1 MVVGAGR
8 KSARVRAR
16 LSARALLNE
25 MGVRGSQA
33 EKIII
38 ETLDELEDLG
48 DFGREALES
57 VVRAKVK
64 EADAGWERNVPSA
77 EGGDWE
83 EPAVELTGNGLE
95 VLKRRYL
102 RRDEEGNPTEE
113 PREMFWRVAWAVA
126 EAERIYNPMAQL
138 EPVAREFFG
147 VMARREFLPNSPT
160 LMNAGRELGQLAA
173 CFVLPVEDS
182 MDSIFEAI
190 KDTALI
196 HKSGGGTGFSFSRL
210 RPKNDVVMSTKGISS
225 GPISF
230 MQVFDA
236 ATEAIKQGGTRRG
249 ANMGILRVDHPDVMD
264 FVTCKAEEDRL
275 NNFNISVALTD
286 AFMRS
291 LAAEDTY
298 PLVNP
303 RTGEEVGRLPAARV
317 FHKIVEMAHGNGEPG
332 IIFIDRINAGNPTPH
347 VGDIESTNPCGEQP
361 LLPYESCNLGSVN
374 LGLMARE
381 EKGRTV
387 VDWDRLARA
396 VHTAVR
402 FLDNVIDV
410 NRYPLAKIEENTKAN
425 RKIGLG
431 VMGFADLLVKLGIP
445 YDSEEGVD
453 AAQQLMEFIDLE
465 SKRASARL
473 AEERGVFP
481 NFRGSIY
488 DRPGG
493 ARLRNATTTTV
504 APTGTI
510 SIIAGASSG
519 VEPIFALCFYRRV
532 LDDDRLVEV
541 NPLFAEA
548 AEAAG
553 IASEDLFE
561 CLARGESIQ
570 KRDDVPAELKRIFVT
585 AHDVSP
591 EWHVRIQAAFQ
602 KHTDNAVSKTINF
615 ANAATFEDVEKAYL
629 LAYELGCNG
638 VTIYRD
644 GSRAVQVLN
653 LGRAAAEGE
662 GEERPA
668 AAPGR
673 PVAVAPRPRP
683 DVTHGITEK
692 VATGCGNLYVTLN
705 WDEEGL
711 CEVFAKMGKSGGC
724 ISSHSEASSR
734 LISLALRAGVT
745 VKSIVKQL
753 RGIRCPMPTWQNGE
767 AILSCPDAIGIVI
780 ERHLGAKTT
789 PLFDAEPVQ
798 EELEAMRRERMLKEL
813 ANVGPQCPECSGI
826 LEIAEGCLTC
836 RSCGFTR
843 CG

>member
-1 MVVGAGR
+1 MAIGAGR

-16 LSARALLNE
+16 LEARALLNE
-25 MGVRGSQA
+25 MGVRGSHA

-38 ETLDELEDLG
+38 EALDELEDLG
-48 DFGREALES
+48 NFGGEILEA
-57 VVRAKVK
+57 VVRAKAK
-64 EADAGWERNVPSA
+64 EAEAVWERNVPA
-77 EGGDWE
+77 ARGDEWE
-83 EPAVELTGNGLE
+83 EPEIELTDNALE

-102 RRDEEGNPTEE
+102 RRDAEGNPLEE

-126 EAERIYNPMAQL
+126 EAERMYNPMADL

-147 VMARREFLPNSPT
+147 IMARREFMPNSPT

-182 MDSIFEAI
+182 MESIFEAI

-249 ANMGILRVDHPDVMD
+249 ANMGILRVDHPDIME
-264 FVTCKAEEDRL
+264 FITCKADENRL

-286 AFMRS
+286 QFMAA
-291 LAAEDTY
+291 LAAEETY
-298 PLVNP
+298 PLINP
-303 RTGEEVGRLPAARV
+303 RTGEETGRLPAARV
-317 FHKIVEMAHGNGEPG
+317 FHKVVEMAHRNGEPG
-332 IIFIDRINAGNPTPH
+332 VIFIDRVNAANPTPH
-347 VGDIESTNPCGEQP
+347 VGAIESTNPCGEQP

-374 LGLMARE
+374 LGLMVRE
-381 EKGRTV
+381 EKGRQV
-387 VDWDRLARA
+387 VDWERLAPT
-396 VHTAVR
+396 VHAAVR
-402 FLDNVIDV
+402 FLDDVIEV

-431 VMGFADLLVKLGIP
+431 VMGFADLLIKLRIP
-445 YDSEEGVD
+445 YDSEEAEEV
-453 AAQQLMEFIDLE
+453 ARQVMEFVDLE

-481 NFRGSIY
+481 HFRGSVY
-488 DRPGG
+488 DRPGA

-519 VEPIFALCFYRRV
+519 IEPIYALCFYRRV
-532 LDDDRLVEV
+532 LDDDTLVEV
-541 NPLFAEA
+541 NPLFARA

-561 CLARGESIQ
+561 SLARGESIQ
-570 KRDDVPAELKRIFVT
+570 RRDDVPDELKRIFVT

-615 ANAATFEDVEKAYL
+615 PQSAALEDVENAYL
-629 LAYELGCNG
+629 LACELKCKG

-644 GSRAVQVLN
+644 GSRSAQVLN
-653 LGRAAAEGE
+653 VGEAAVKEAEAESAPSRQLG
-662 GEERPA
+662 
-668 AAPGR
+668 
-673 PVAVAPRPRP
+673 VAPRPRP
-683 DVTHGITEK
+683 PVTHGITEK

-705 WDEEGL
+705 WDEDGL
-711 CEVFAKMGKSGGC
+711 CEIFAKMGKSGGC

-780 ERHLGAKTT
+780 ERHMGAKTT
-789 PLFDAEPVQ
+789 PLFDAPPVA
-798 EELEAMRRERMLKEL
+798 EEMEAMRRERMLKEL
-813 ANVGPQCPECSGI
+813 ANVGPQCPECSGL

-836 RSCGFTR
+836 RACGFTR

>member
-1 MVVGAGR
+1 MAVGAGR
-8 KSARVRAR
+8 KSARVKAR
-16 LSARALLNE
+16 LKARALLNE

-48 DFGREALES
+48 NFAGEVLQG
-57 VVRAKVK
+57 VVREKVK
-64 EADAGWERNVPSA
+64 EYEAGWEKNVPPASEA
-77 EGGDWE
+77 DWE
-83 EPAVELTGNGLE
+83 EPEIQLTDNALE
-95 VLKRRYL
+95 VLARRYL
-102 RRDEEGNPTEE
+102 RRDEEGNPLEE

-126 EAERIYNPMAQL
+126 EAERIYNPIVDL
-138 EPVAREFFG
+138 EPAARDFFG
-147 VMARREFLPNSPT
+147 IMARREFMPNSPT
-160 LMNAGRELGQLAA
+160 LMNAGRELGQLSA
-173 CFVLPVEDS
+173 CFVLPVDDS

-210 RPKNDVVMSTKGISS
+210 RPTNDVVMSTKGVSS

-249 ANMGILRVDHPDVMD
+249 ANMGILRVDHPDIMD
-264 FVTCKAEEDRL
+264 FITCKAEENRL

-286 AFMRS
+286 EFMEA
-291 LAAEDTY
+291 LAAEGTY
-298 PLVNP
+298 ALVNP
-303 RTGEEVGRLPAARV
+303 RTGEPAGGEPAPRV
-317 FHKIVEMAHGNGEPG
+317 FGKIVEMAYHNGEPG
-332 IIFIDRINAGNPTPH
+332 IIFIDRINAANPTPH

-361 LLPYESCNLGSVN
+361 LLPYESCNLGSIN
-374 LGLMARE
+374 LSLMVKE
-381 EKGRTV
+381 EKKRAV
-387 VDWDRLARA
+387 VDWERLAA
-396 VHTAVR
+396 TVHTAVH

-410 NRYPLAKIEENTKAN
+410 NRYPLTKIEENTKAN

-431 VMGFADLLVKLGIP
+431 VMGFAELLVQLGIP
-445 YDSEEGVD
+445 YNSEEAVEV
-453 AAQQLMEFIDLE
+453 AEQVMEFIDLE

-481 NFRGSIY
+481 NFRDSVY
-488 DRPGG
+488 DRAAD
-493 ARLRNATTTTV
+493 ARLRNATTTTI

-510 SIIAGASSG
+510 SIIAGASG
-519 VEPIFALCFYRRV
+519 GIEPIFALCFYRRV
-532 LDDDRLVEV
+532 LDDDRLVEI
-541 NPLFAEA
+541 NPLFAA
-548 AEAAG
+548 AAAKAG
-553 IASEDLFE
+553 IAGEELFE
-561 CLARGESIQ
+561 SLASGESIQ
-570 KRDDVPAELKRIFVT
+570 KRDDVPDELKRVFVT

-615 ANAATFEDVEKAYL
+615 PKTATVADVEQAYL
-629 LAYELGCNG
+629 LAYELGCKG

-644 GSRAVQVLN
+644 GSRSVQVLN
-653 LGRAAAEGE
+653 VGE
-662 GEERPA
+662 PAGDEAGEEVSPA
-668 AAPGR
+668 ARLTG
-673 PVAVAPRPRP
+673 VAPRPRP
-683 DVTHGITEK
+683 AVTHGITEK
-692 VATGCGNLYVTLN
+692 VSTGCGTLYVTLN

-734 LISLALRAGVT
+734 LISLSLRAGVT
-745 VKSIVKQL
+745 VKSIIKQL

-780 ERHLGAKTT
+780 ERHMGAKTA
-789 PLFDAEPVQ
+789 PLFETEMAE
-798 EELEAMRRERMLKEL
+798 EEMEAMRRERMLKEL
-813 ANVGPQCPECSGI
+813 ANVGPQCPECSGL

-843 CG
+843 CS

>member
-1 MVVGAGR
+1 MAIGAGR

-16 LSARALLNE
+16 LEARALLNE
-25 MGVRGSQA
+25 LGVRGSQA

-38 ETLDELEDLG
+38 EALDELEDLG
-48 DFGREALES
+48 DFGGEVLDAVVKAKVREAE
-57 VVRAKVK
+57 
-64 EADAGWERNVPSA
+64 AGWERNVPA
-77 EGGDWE
+77 AGDEWE
-83 EPAVELTGNGLE
+83 EPAVELSDNALE

-113 PREMFWRVAWAVA
+113 PREMLWRVAWAVA
-126 EAERIYNPMAQL
+126 EAERIYNPMADL

-147 VMARREFLPNSPT
+147 IMARREFMPNSPT
-160 LMNAGRELGQLAA
+160 LMNAGRELGQLSA
-173 CFVLPVEDS
+173 CFVLPVDDS

-249 ANMGILRVDHPDVMD
+249 ANMGILRVDHPDIME
-264 FVTCKAEEDRL
+264 FITCKADERRL

-286 AFMRS
+286 DFM
-291 LAAEDTY
+291 AALEAEETY

-303 RTGEEVGRLPAARV
+303 RTGEEVGGLPAARV
-317 FHKIVEMAHGNGEPG
+317 FNKIVEMAHGNGEPG
-332 IIFIDRINAGNPTPH
+332 IIFVDRINGTNPTPN
-347 VGDIESTNPCGEQP
+347 VGEIESTNPCGEQP
-361 LLPYESCNLGSVN
+361 LLPYESCNLGSIN
-374 LGLMARE
+374 FGLMVRE
-381 EKGRTV
+381 EKGRKV
-387 VDWDRLARA
+387 VDWERLGRA
-396 VHTAVR
+396 VHAAVR

-410 NRYPLAKIEENTKAN
+410 NRYPLPKIEENTKAN

-431 VMGFADLLVKLGIP
+431 VMGFADLLVELWIP
-445 YDSEEGVD
+445 YNSEE
-453 AAQQLMEFIDLE
+453 AEELASQLMEFVDLE

-481 NFRGSIY
+481 NFRGSAY
-488 DRPGG
+488 DRRGG

-519 VEPIFALCFYRRV
+519 IEPFYALCFYRRV
-532 LDDDRLVEV
+532 LDDDKLVEV
-541 NPLFAEA
+541 NPLFAGA
-548 AEAAG
+548 AEKAG
-553 IASEDLFE
+553 IAGEELFE
-561 CLARGESIQ
+561 SLARGESIQ
-570 KRDDVPAELKRIFVT
+570 NRDDVPAELKRVFVT

-615 ANAATFEDVEKAYL
+615 PKSATLEDVEQAYL
-629 LAYELGCNG
+629 LAYGLGCKG

-644 GSRAVQVLN
+644 GSRSVQVLN
-653 LGRAAAEGE
+653 VGEAADAEAEAAAG
-662 GEERPA
+662 PS
-668 AAPGR
+668 
-673 PVAVAPRPRP
+673 PVGVAPRPRP
-683 DVTHGITEK
+683 PITHGITEK

-705 WDEEGL
+705 WDEDGL

-734 LISLALRAGVT
+734 LISLSLRAGVT

-780 ERHLGAKTT
+780 ERHIGAKTT
-789 PLFDAEPVQ
+789 PLFDAAPAA
-798 EELEAMRRERMLKEL
+798 EEVEALRRERMLKEL

-836 RSCGFTR
+836 RACGFTR

>member
-481 NFRGSIY
+481 NFRGS
-488 DRPGG
+488 
-493 ARLRNATTTTV
+493 TTV

-662 GEERPA
+662 GEERPG